1 MQKDFDQLNYY
12 EMLDIQ
18 PDATALEIR
27 TAYNAALQ
35 MYQSDSLVSYSFFSK
50 EERSKI
56 LGLLEKA
63 YLTLINEV
71 QRAGYDKELN
81 ISGVSDPAENGAAAP
96 KAPVNIFDINRQ
108 GLNTSSRK
116 NHNVELK
123 TKVAQ
128 SERIGEILSRP
139 DISGADL
146 KTIRNEL
153 GVAIEAIHQET
164 KIRLDYLN
172 YMEADEIKKLPAAVF
187 LKGFIKAYLKSL
199 CVEPADEISARYIS
213 RLTRKK
219 LA

>member
-1 MQKDFDQLNYY
+1 MQKAFDQLNYY
-12 EMLDIQ
+12 EMLDIR

-27 TAYNAALQ
+27 AAYNAALQ
-35 MYQSDSLVSYSFFSK
+35 MYQSDSLVSYSFFSP

-71 QRAGYDKELN
+71 QRAGYDKEIN
-81 ISGVSDPAENGAAAP
+81 PSGVSGSAENSAAAP

-108 GLNTSSRK
+108 GLNTSTQK
-116 NHNVELK
+116 NHNSELK
-123 TKVAQ
+123 AKVAQ
-128 SERIGEILSRP
+128 SERIREIISRQ

-172 YMEADEIKKLPAAVF
+172 YMEEDKTEKLPAAVF
-187 LKGFIKAYLKSL
+187 LKGFIRAYLKSL
-199 CVEPADEISARYIS
+199 CVEPADELIARYMIG
-213 RLTRKK
+213 LARKN
-219 LA
+219 

>member
-12 EMLDIQ
+12 EMLDIK

-35 MYQSDSLVSYSFFSK
+35 MYQSDSLVSYSFFSR

-56 LGLLEKA
+56 LGLLEKS

-71 QRAGYDKELN
+71 QRAGYDKAIN
-81 ISGVSDPAENGAAAP
+81 PSGVSTPAENNAVPP

-108 GLNTSSRK
+108 GLNTATRK
-116 NHNVELK
+116 NHNAELK
-123 TKVAQ
+123 TKVSQ

-153 GVAIEAIHQET
+153 GVAIEVIHQET

-172 YMEADEIKKLPAAVF
+172 YMETDEIKKLPAAVF
-187 LKGFIKAYLKSL
+187 LKGFVKAYLKSL
-199 CVEPADEISARYIS
+199 CIEPADEISARYMS
-213 RLTRKK
+213 GLNRKN
-219 LA
+219 